1 MAPGCFSVINK
12 KQDESEESSQ
22 LTSSS
27 SSDNKVDVQQSVV
40 HCESR
45 DIIPTIF
52 YTSFVTDQTY
62 LDQIPLPST
71 NPPSIPM
78 SFVGPTLAPL
88 TTASFIIPLTKSDQ
102 CSPNSHDD
110 DNDSDS
116 EDDEDSDSESD
127 SSDSSS
133 SSSDSDDE
141 VDQEDDDDEEEEK
154 PSDVLKS
161 EKTRLKP
168 LPKIRLSKHFYDT
181 VDSFEILEQ
190 TILKQKRLSRLKN
203 TDLRKKILLK
213 RTFDL
218 VCEIMDRENG
228 FDDLNDDAKPPT
240 AVVPI
245 EPKTTV
251 VNNLTSPIQSGELHI
266 VQLDQQPPMPTQ
278 SQPNETELNDII
290 YLNLINQS
298 DLIDALN
305 ESTTVVDS
313 NNNSCIS
320 NISGN
325 SISNNSKKRRFSSD
339 EEEEEEEDEE
349 YYEYEEYEDDYYSKK
364 NIVILNK
371 HQDKENMENQSQSNQ
386 SMECT
391 TAATTT
397 CLFYSD
403 AERVAERAKLNSN
416 SPKRT
421 RFG

>member
-1 MAPGCFSVINK
+1 M
-12 KQDESEESSQ
+12 
-22 LTSSS
+22 
-27 SSDNKVDVQQSVV
+27 QQNVV

-71 NPPSIPM
+71 NPSSM
-78 SFVGPTLAPL
+78 SFVTPTLAPL

-102 CSPNSHDD
+102 RSPDTHDD
-110 DNDSDS
+110 DDSDS
-116 EDDEDSDSESD
+116 DDSDDDDSSSESD
-127 SSDSSS
+127 SSDS
-133 SSSDSDDE
+133 DSDDE
-141 VDQEDDDDEEEEK
+141 VDDDDSDEEVEK
-154 PSDVLKS
+154 PKEVLKS

-168 LPKIRLSKHFYDT
+168 LPKIRLSKNFYDT

-245 EPKTTV
+245 EPKTTTNSGG
-251 VNNLTSPIQSGELHI
+251 VNTLTSPIQSGAELHI

-305 ESTTVVDS
+305 ESTAAVVDS
-313 NNNSCIS
+313 NNNSSSVC
-320 NISGN
+320 GN
-325 SISNNSKKRRFSSD
+325 SISKKRRFSSD
-339 EEEEEEEDEE
+339 EDEEEDE

-371 HQDKENMENQSQSNQ
+371 HQDKENLENQSQSNQ
-386 SMECT
+386 SIELT
-391 TAATTT
+391 TATST

-403 AERVAERAKLNSN
+403 AERVAERTKLSVSSN